1 MMPKHLALKY
11 KKFKLI
17 KFDKIEKLLFSIRSA
32 IKKLNLDKIKIHK
45 YESKNSYLLGGATH
59 NDTYIVLDVVVPIT
73 CLHIHCPSHLLK
85 VYLIKK

>member
-45 YESKNSYLLGGATH
+45 YESKNK
-59 NDTYIVLDVVVPIT
+59 N
-73 CLHIHCPSHLLK
+73 K
-85 VYLIKK
+85 VDPVTLYDLNI